1 MSTVKYCSSCA
12 NEMILKPFEN
22 TNRFF
27 CTNCDRME
35 FIDPKVVTGVL
46 FTIESEILL
55 IKRNLEPQRGKWTF
69 PAGFVDRGEKV
80 EDAAIREVFEETG
93 YIVELDK
100 LVGVYSQKEDPII
113 LIVYSGYT
121 VGGERTDN
129 LEVQSIQTFPLD
141 KLPILAFKRD
151 EKIIHE
157 WAER

>member
-1 MSTVKYCSSCA
+1 MSTIKYCSSCA

-69 PAGFVDRGEKV
+69 PAGFVDRGEIV

-93 YIVELDK
+93 YIVVLDK
-100 LVGVYSQKEDPII
+100 LVGVYSQEVDPII
-113 LIVYSGYT
+113 LIVYSGHT

-129 LEVQSIQTFPLD
+129 SEVQSIQTFPLD
-141 KLPILAFKRD
+141 RLPSLAFERD
-151 EKIIHE
+151 EKIIGE
-157 WAER
+157 WTKQ

>member
-1 MSTVKYCSSCA
+1 MSTIKFCSSCA

-93 YIVELDK
+93 YIVVLDK
-100 LVGVYSQKEDPII
+100 LVGVYSQEADPII
-113 LIVYSGYT
+113 LIVYSGHT

-129 LEVQSIQTFPLD
+129 SEVQSIQTFPLD
-141 KLPILAFKRD
+141 KLPSLAFVRD
-151 EKIIHE
+151 EKIIDE
-157 WAER
+157 WTKQ